1 MLEKMFDLFGWTN
14 GQILRFSHFTN
25 YMQNLFS
32 AQIPFRRVFSALL
45 AAVELFCAAAFKT
58 PVHPYGEELNLD
70 GYDLVVYDE
79 FDGDELNA
87 DLWYNR
93 GVGARRFGY
102 NAASQ
107 VQVRD
112 GSLIITGE
120 YRDENSGEYGEGW
133 YAGAIALKEWYC
145 KGYFEIRCIC
155 NKDEGFWSAFWIQSS
170 HSYDAQS
177 NGGIGG
183 AEIDIFEAAEYDAL
197 LKSKR
202 NSVTQTVYCNGW
214 DSDPDEID
222 KCQFSAI
229 GNDIYNEYN
238 TYGLKWTDDEYIFY
252 INGVET
258 GRTSFG
264 LGVSQVLENLIVS
277 LELPEE
283 LPEKITSDKNYKT
296 EFIVDYVKVYQQSN

>member
-14 GQILRFSHFTN
+14 GQILRFLHFTN
-25 YMQNLFS
+25 HLQALFS
-32 AQIPFRRVFSALL
+32 GQFPFKRIFSALL
-45 AAVELFCAAAFKT
+45 AVVELFGAAVFKT

-79 FDGDELNA
+79 FDGDEL
-87 DLWYNR
+87 DLNTWYHR
-93 GVGARRFGY
+93 GVGARRMGY

-107 VQVRD
+107 VAVRD
-112 GSLIITGE
+112 GNLIITGE
-120 YRDENSGEYGEGW
+120 YRDENEGKYGEGW
-133 YAGAIALKEWYC
+133 YTGAIALNEWYC

-155 NKDEGFWSAFWIQSS
+155 NKGEGFWSAFWIQSN

-183 AEIDIFEAAEYDAL
+183 AEIDIFEAMEYDAL
-197 LKSKR
+197 LKSTR
-202 NSVTQTVYCNGW
+202 NSVSQTVWCNGV
-214 DSDPDEID
+214 DDKPDDLD
-222 KCQFSAI
+222 KCAFSAI

-264 LGVSQVLENLIVS
+264 SGVSEVLENLIVS
-277 LELPEE
+277 LEIPSEM
-283 LPEKITSDKNYKT
+283 PEKIASDKDYKT